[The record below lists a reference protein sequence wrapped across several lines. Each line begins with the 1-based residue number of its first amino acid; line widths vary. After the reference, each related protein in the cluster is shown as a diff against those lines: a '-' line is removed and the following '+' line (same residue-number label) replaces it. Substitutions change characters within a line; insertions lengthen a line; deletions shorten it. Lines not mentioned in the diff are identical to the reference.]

1 MKRFDENDVAKRL
14 GGQTPPPPPELAAR
28 IKGEIPEHV
37 EVPAAL
43 TRRHGTLPFVR
54 RPLGRRLLAL
64 AAILLVGI
72 GASLVARRVLRPPSG
87 PLQVALIDSV
97 PSPSQEAALPAE
109 AGTAVSSLQ
118 AAQPA
123 PDKAPAAAPSGAGPQ
138 ARAAALPAAPGT
150 AEKALPEAASKAAGQ
165 AQAPPPQVAAEDAAV
180 APDQAAADAV
190 VAGVEGGELGGVA
203 GGVLAAAAPEADEEH
218 DAATVYRVGG
228 PVTAPE
234 PVHRVPPAYPEAAR
248 RAGLRGVVVI
258 EVVIDR
264 DGAVVR
270 PRVVRNTTG
279 SSECAEEALRAVR
292 KWRYRPAQLEGRPV
306 AAHLTLAI
314 EFRPGTTGHKATA
327 GPQPP

>member
-1 MKRFDENDVAKRL
+1 MAKA
-14 GGQTPPPPPELAAR
+14 QPPE
-28 IKGEIPEHV
+28 
-37 EVPAAL
+37 
-43 TRRHGTLPFVR
+43 
-54 RPLGRRLLAL
+54 RPDMAY
-64 AAILLVGI
+64 
-72 GASLVARRVLRPPSG
+72 
-87 PLQVALIDSV
+87 
-97 PSPSQEAALPAE
+97 
-109 AGTAVSSLQ
+109 
-118 AAQPA
+118 
-123 PDKAPAAAPSGAGPQ
+123 
-138 ARAAALPAAPGT
+138 
-150 AEKALPEAASKAAGQ
+150 
-165 AQAPPPQVAAEDAAV
+165 
-180 APDQAAADAV
+180 
-190 VAGVEGGELGGVA
+190 GVEGGVEGGVP
-203 GGVLAAAAPEADEEH
+203 GGVPGSTASSLDE
-218 DAATVYRVGG
+218 AATVYRVGG